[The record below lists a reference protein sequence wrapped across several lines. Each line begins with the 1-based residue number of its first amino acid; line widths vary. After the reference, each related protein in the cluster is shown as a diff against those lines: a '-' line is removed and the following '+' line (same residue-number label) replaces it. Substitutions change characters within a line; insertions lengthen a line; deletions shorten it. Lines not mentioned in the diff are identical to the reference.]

1 MKIVVKKTLP
11 IVVSQIVLSI
21 QRAAVILVVSVFGS
35 ALLLAALQLVSTQM
49 VQAVA
54 FGIGIAIVLLYWVS
68 KVIDARLQV
77 QHSYLELTNSQVS
90 GMSAGFSSN
99 SFTVPIQKIATMYI
113 HQDFIDKL
121 FGVSAIVFT
130 QMNSSV
136 SVYGFEYSEAQAF
149 VKKFSDLQ
157 SKK

>member
-1 MKIVVKKTLP
+1 MKIVVKKKLP
-11 IVVSQIVLSI
+11 IVVSLIFDSV
-21 QRAAVILVVSVFGS
+21 QRAAIILVVTVFGV
-35 ALLLAALQLVSTQM
+35 ALTLAALQMIPIELVQPVS
-49 VQAVA
+49 
-54 FGIGIAIVLLYWVS
+54 FGIGIFVLIAYWLS
-68 KVIDARLQV
+68 KVIDANLQV
-77 QHSYLELTNSQVS
+77 KGSYMELTSSQIS

-136 SVYGFEYSEAQAF
+136 SVYGFEHSDAQAF

-157 SKK
+157 GKK